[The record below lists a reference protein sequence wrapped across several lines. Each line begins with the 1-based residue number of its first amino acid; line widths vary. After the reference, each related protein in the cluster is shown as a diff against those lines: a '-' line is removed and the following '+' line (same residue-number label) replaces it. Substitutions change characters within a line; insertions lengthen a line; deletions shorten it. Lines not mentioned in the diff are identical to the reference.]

1 MIIRRRKHRRLT
13 VFHFSRCVTRIRKVE
28 RSGMNRTGKIGVAA
42 ASMTALALDVA
53 AIVVVPQLRIQQS
66 QAALAQTASSDTRS
80 SSSGNSG
87 GGSSNANSTPTS
99 GSSSSSS
106 SSSSS
111 TSSTGLKDGTYTGAV
126 TATGRGD
133 VQIKITVSNGSLTAV
148 NALQYPQ
155 DNPESS
161 SINQQVIPV
170 YVKEALTAQSASI
183 QAVSGAT
190 ETYDGFTGSLQ
201 DAINQAKS

>member
-1 MIIRRRKHRRLT
+1 
-13 VFHFSRCVTRIRKVE
+13 
-28 RSGMNRTGKIGVAA
+28 MNRTGKIGVAA

-66 QAALAQTASSDTRS
+66 QAALAQAASSDTRS

-87 GGSSNANSTPTS
+87 GGSSNATSTPTS
-99 GSSSSSS
+99 GSSGSSGSSS

-201 DAINQAKS
+201 DAINQAKR